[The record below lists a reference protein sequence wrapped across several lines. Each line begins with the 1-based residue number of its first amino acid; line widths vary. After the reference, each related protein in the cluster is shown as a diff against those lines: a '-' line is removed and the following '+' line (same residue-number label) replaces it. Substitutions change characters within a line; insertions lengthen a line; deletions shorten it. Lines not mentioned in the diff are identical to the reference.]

1 MNDTSLCLRNIG
13 CLVTCNDKQEILRD
27 IDLIVSDGLIKSIGG
42 SREDGIEE
50 IDASDWIVF
59 PGLINTHH
67 HFFQAFIRNQPQFAW
82 PNDVLTW
89 ISRIYPLFSKLTEPC
104 FYHTALICMAELIKY
119 GCTTAFDHQYCFPK
133 HAGTRLVDRQI
144 EAARLLGMRFVAGR
158 GTNTLPASAGGN
170 VPEQMIESTKTFLND
185 VERLVSLYH
194 SNKLGA
200 MEQIVV
206 APCQPVNCWPE
217 TFIESLGLAR
227 DKAIRLHTHLGEGES
242 SVMAERYGKRT
253 VDWMELQGLYGSDIW
268 VAHAWELDAREITHL
283 GELEIG
289 VSHCPAPVFLVGEEI
304 TDLPTM
310 MCNDMR
316 IGLGVDGCASNDNSN
331 LAECIR
337 NAYLLQCLVA
347 PQRGHR
353 APDPSDYLSL
363 ATRGGAALLGREDI
377 GELSVGKCADL
388 FAIRKDRLEMVGALE
403 APQAIPAKLGLSG
416 PTALTMID
424 GRIVW
429 RDGEFPGLDESKLAF
444 EARVELSRVLDFRG

>member
-13 CLVTCNDKQEILRD
+13 YLVTCNDKQEILRD
-27 IDLIVSDGLIKSIGG
+27 IDLNVSNGLIKSIGG

-158 GTNTLPASAGGN
+158 GANTLPASAGGN

-217 TFIESLGLAR
+217 TFIESLELAR
-227 DKAIRLHTHLGEGES
+227 DKAIQLHTLLGEGES
-242 SVMAERYGKRT
+242 SVMAQRYGKRT

-289 VSHCPAPVFLVGEEI
+289 VSHCPAPIFLVGEEI
-304 TDLPTM
+304 TELPTM
-310 MCNDMR
+310 MASDMR

-347 PQRGHR
+347 SQRGHR

-377 GELSVGKCADL
+377 GDLSVGKCADL
-388 FAIRKDRLEMVGALE
+388 FAIRKDRLDMVGALE

-416 PTALTMID
+416 PAALTMID

-429 RDGEFPGLDESKLAF
+429 CDGEFPGLDESKLAF

>member
-13 CLVTCNDKQEILRD
+13 YLVTCNDKQEILRD
-27 IDLIVSDGLIKSIGG
+27 IDLNVSNGLIKSIGG

-158 GTNTLPASAGGN
+158 GANTLPASAGGN

-217 TFIESLGLAR
+217 TFIESLELAR
-227 DKAIRLHTHLGEGES
+227 DKAIQLHTHLGEGES
-242 SVMAERYGKRT
+242 SVMAQRYGKRT

-289 VSHCPAPVFLVGEEI
+289 VSHCPAPIFLVGEEI

-310 MCNDMR
+310 MASDMR

-347 PQRGHR
+347 SQRGHR

-377 GELSVGKCADL
+377 GDLSVGKCADL
-388 FAIRKDRLEMVGALE
+388 FAIRKDRLDMVGALE

-416 PTALTMID
+416 PAASTMID

-429 RDGEFPGLDESKLAF
+429 CDGEFPGLDESKLAF

>member
-13 CLVTCNDKQEILRD
+13 YLVTCNDKQEILRD
-27 IDLIVSDGLIKSIGG
+27 IDLNVSNGLIKSIGG

-158 GTNTLPASAGGN
+158 GANTLPASAGGN

-217 TFIESLGLAR
+217 TFIESLELAR
-227 DKAIRLHTHLGEGES
+227 DKAIQLHTHLGEGES
-242 SVMAERYGKRT
+242 SVMAQRYGKRT

-289 VSHCPAPVFLVGEEI
+289 VSHCPAPIFLVGEEI

-310 MCNDMR
+310 MASDMR

-377 GELSVGKCADL
+377 GDLSVGKCADL
-388 FAIRKDRLEMVGALE
+388 FASRKDRLDMVGALE

-416 PTALTMID
+416 PAALTMID

-429 RDGEFPGLDESKLAF
+429 CDGEFPGLDESKLAF

>member
-1 MNDTSLCLRNIG
+1 
-13 CLVTCNDKQEILRD
+13 
-27 IDLIVSDGLIKSIGG
+27 
-42 SREDGIEE
+42 
-50 IDASDWIVF
+50 
-59 PGLINTHH
+59 
-67 HFFQAFIRNQPQFAW
+67 
-82 PNDVLTW
+82 
-89 ISRIYPLFSKLTEPC
+89 
-104 FYHTALICMAELIKY
+104 MAELIKY
-119 GCTTAFDHQYCFPK
+119 GCTTAFDHQYCFPM

-158 GTNTLPASAGGN
+158 GANTLPASAGGN

-227 DKAIRLHTHLGEGES
+227 DKAIQLHTHLGEGES

-289 VSHCPAPVFLVGEEI
+289 VSHCPAPIFLVGEEI

-310 MCNDMR
+310 MSSDMR

-347 PQRGHR
+347 SQRGHR

-377 GELSVGKCADL
+377 GDLSVGKCADL
-388 FAIRKDRLEMVGALE
+388 FAIRKDRLDMVGALE

-444 EARVELSRVLDFRG
+444 EARVELSRVLDFSG